1 LKQRKPND
9 FTRLFLFFRRKHKR
23 PVLKQ
28 RKPNDFTR
36 LFLFFRISLRGD
48 NHFPGW
54 IDLPL
59 SAKSLVGSIYRYQQ
73 KGFKVTSLSAQFLE
87 GKQGFWGTVPF
98 HFGILMVF
106 LGHLVAFLFP
116 KSVLSWNSDPVRLIA
131 HEGVGFTFAVAL
143 LIGLVALIIRRLTHP
158 RLKVVTTR
166 MDLFVEIVLLAQVIL
181 GCWIALGYRWGTSWF
196 AADLSPYLWSI
207 LKLNP
212 QPEALVAPF
221 HYIWRPYQVVIWN
234 WDKRRIRKASTAWS
248 DARPKNN

>member
-1 LKQRKPND
+1 MTSLD
-9 FTRLFLFFRRKHKR
+9 YFFFSAF
-23 PVLKQ
+23 PYVAII
-28 RKPNDFTR
+28 T
-36 LFLFFRISLRGD
+36 FF
-48 NHFPGW
+48 
-54 IDLPL
+54 
-59 SAKSLVGSIYRYQQ
+59 VGVIYRYQQ
-73 KGFKVTSLSAQFLE
+73 KGFQVSSLSAQFLE

-116 KSVLSWNSDPVRLIA
+116 KAVLSWNSDPVRLIA

-143 LIGLVALIIRRLTHP
+143 FVGLVALIFRRLSHP

-166 MDLFVEIVLLAQVIL
+166 MDLFVEVVLLAQVIL

-196 AADLSPYLWSI
+196 AADLTPYLWSI
-207 LKLNP
+207 FKLNP
-212 QPEALVAPF
+212 QPEAVVAMPLVIKAHIVGAFSIVLIFPFTRLIHILVAPF

-248 DARPKNN
+248 KARPRNN

>member
-1 LKQRKPND
+1 MTSLD
-9 FTRLFLFFRRKHKR
+9 YFF
-23 PVLKQ
+23 
-28 RKPNDFTR
+28 F
-36 LFLFFRISLRGD
+36 SA
-48 NHFPGW
+48 FPYVA
-54 IDLPL
+54 IITF
-59 SAKSLVGSIYRYQQ
+59 LVGSIYRYQQ

-166 MDLFVEIVLLAQVIL
+166 MDLFVEFVLLAQVIL

-212 QPEALVAPF
+212 QPEAVVAMPLVIKAHIIGAFSILLIFPFTRLIHILVAPF

-234 WDKRRIRKASTAWS
+234 WDKKRIRKASTAWS